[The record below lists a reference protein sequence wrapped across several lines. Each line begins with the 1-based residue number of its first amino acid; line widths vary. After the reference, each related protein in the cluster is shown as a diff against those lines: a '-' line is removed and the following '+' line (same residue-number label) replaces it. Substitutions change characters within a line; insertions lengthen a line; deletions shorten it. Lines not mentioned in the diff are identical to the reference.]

1 MEVSKDARVYD
12 TGMITIIEIMGRHAG
27 WLAASAAVASY
38 CGSGPDLVY
47 LPEVDFDM
55 DKFITDVQEVY
66 NCTGKVLVA
75 VSEGIHYADG
85 TFVSEAKTSA
95 TDGFGHAQLGGL
107 AAMLA
112 EVVKEKTGA
121 KVRGI
126 ELSLLQRCGAHLA
139 SQTDVNEAFEA
150 GKTALEAAV
159 AGETGKMV
167 AFEREIVDGK
177 YNCKMILLPLTAVAN
192 YEKKVPL
199 EWITPEQNNVTQEFI
214 DYVLPLLE
222 GEVNV
227 PKEHSMPRY
236 ARLKK
241 VLAK

>member
-1 MEVSKDARVYD
+1 
-12 TGMITIIEIMGRHAG
+12 
-27 WLAASAAVASY
+27 
-38 CGSGPDLVY
+38 
-47 LPEVDFDM
+47 
-55 DKFITDVQEVY
+55 
-66 NCTGKVLVA
+66 
-75 VSEGIHYADG
+75 
-85 TFVSEAKTSA
+85 
-95 TDGFGHAQLGGL
+95 
-107 AAMLA
+107 
-112 EVVKEKTGA
+112 
-121 KVRGI
+121 
-126 ELSLLQRCGAHLA
+126 
-139 SQTDVNEAFEA
+139 
-150 GKTALEAAV
+150 
-159 AGETGKMV
+159 MV